1 MKKLTLLVLT
11 LSLLASCKKDKN
23 CNKDMAG
30 VSGSYKVTAVTYK
43 STPTGTEQ
51 DYYSTFYTD
60 ACEKDDIITLNSNG
74 TYVFTDAGVKCVPS
88 GDDTGTWNVSGNNI
102 TIDGQTEQI
111 ESFDCSRLVI
121 LEVDVNIA
129 GDRLKIV
136 LTRQ

>member
-11 LSLLASCKKDKN
+11 LSVLVSCKKDKT

-30 VSGSYKVTAVTYK
+30 MSGSYKVTAATYR

-51 DYYSTFYTD
+51 DYYSTLYSD
-60 ACEKDDIITLNSNG
+60 ACERDDIITLNSNG

-121 LEVDVNIA
+121 LEVDAIIA

-136 LTRQ
+136 LSRQ